1 MKMKGLVASFDRNQA
16 FLVEALRFS
25 LGSVEL
31 AFNRVVTASKLL
43 ETETDYVDL
52 VAVFSAMAD
61 CWMVVDN
68 ADRAREVFSHIRG
81 PRRKL
86 DWVQSFL
93 NGTDSVRSFRN
104 VLQHVATHIPRL
116 SNDPSPIV
124 GSLAWIDSKDTRKS
138 YSVWMSG
145 TSKSHSVTTLPLD
158 TWLNRFSGD
167 FLFSIDN
174 REIDLSSIARCCR
187 DFSLALEFYLQESSS
202 LSDVDVAASKFIFK
216 I

>member
-1 MKMKGLVASFDRNQA
+1 MKGLIESFDRNQA
-16 FLVEALRFS
+16 FLIEALRFS

-31 AFNRVVTASKLL
+31 AFNRVVMTSKML
-43 ETETDYVDL
+43 ETETEPVDL
-52 VAVFSAMAD
+52 VSVFSVLAD

-68 ADRAREVFSHIRG
+68 ADRSREVFSHIRG
-81 PRRKL
+81 PKKKS

-93 NGTDSVRSFRN
+93 NKTDNVRSFRN

-124 GSLAWIDSKDTRKS
+124 GSLAWIDSKDSRKS

-145 TSKSHSVTTLPLD
+145 TSKSHSVTSLALD

-174 REIDLSSIARCCR
+174 REIDLSCIARCCR

-202 LSDVDVAASKFIFK
+202 LSDVDVAASKFIFR